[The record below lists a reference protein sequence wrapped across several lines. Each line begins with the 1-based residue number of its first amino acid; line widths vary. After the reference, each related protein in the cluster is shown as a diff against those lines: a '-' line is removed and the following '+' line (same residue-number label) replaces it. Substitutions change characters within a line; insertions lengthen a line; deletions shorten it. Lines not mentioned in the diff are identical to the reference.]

1 MITYPELEL
10 WCEIDKFLHACDPLV
25 SPDSMYI
32 IRPIVCDHSLG
43 LIEASVP
50 ATIVPGDIGAPK
62 HATCI
67 LEVALIVQGMLPD
80 VNRAAPIWVHL
91 VNSAEF

>member
-10 WCEIDKFLHACDPLV
+10 RCVVDKFLHAGDPLI
-25 SPDSMYI
+25 SPDSMNI
-32 IRPIVCDHSLG
+32 IRCIMCHHPLG
-43 LIEASVP
+43 LIETRVA
-50 ATIVPGDIGAPK
+50 ATIVAGVIGATK
-62 HATCI
+62 HATRI

-80 VNRAAPIWVHL
+80 VNWATPIWVHL